1 MRLALVGH
9 TLLLFRHWLDMNGC
23 SYGLPPIGKLTLG
36 RIPQD
41 GACGRR
47 SIDFA
52 ASFADFTPP

>member
-1 MRLALVGH
+1 
-9 TLLLFRHWLDMNGC
+9 MNGC

-41 GACGRR
+41 GASGRR
-47 SIDFA
+47 NIDFA